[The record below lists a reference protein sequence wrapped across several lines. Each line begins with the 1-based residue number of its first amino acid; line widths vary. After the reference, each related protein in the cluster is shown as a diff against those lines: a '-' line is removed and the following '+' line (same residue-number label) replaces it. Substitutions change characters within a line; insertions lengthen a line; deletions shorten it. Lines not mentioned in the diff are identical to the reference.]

1 MPSLETIIIVCIAGF
16 ALSASPGPSMLYV
29 LSRTLN
35 LNWKAGL
42 ASSVG
47 LAIGGVL
54 LAVVAALGLTT
65 LFHASENLYVA
76 VKWVGAAYLCYLGI
90 QIVISSVT
98 RKHSEGSDV
107 SSEHLRNVS
116 YGKVLV
122 QGIWVELLNPKTI
135 LFFAS
140 FIPQFVDPSLGN
152 VTTQMLILGMLV
164 PLTAIPS
171 DLIVSFSGGVMVNT
185 LRRSTVAHRALDF
198 LAAAVLIGIGAHL
211 VLT

>member
-1 MPSLETIIIVCIAGF
+1 MYCGFRPQCI
-16 ALSASPGPSMLYV
+16 PGSLYV
-29 LSRTLN
+29 VRVVTHIESELESGTCVVRRPGYR
-35 LNWKAGL
+35 WGVAGGC
-42 ASSVG
+42 SGTWSDH
-47 LAIGGVL
+47 
-54 LAVVAALGLTT
+54 T
-65 LFHASENLYVA
+65 FHASENLYVA
-76 VKWVGAAYLCYLGI
+76 VIWVGAAYLCYLGI

-98 RKHSEGSDV
+98 RKNSDGSDV

-171 DLIVSFSGGVMVNT
+171 DLIVSLSGGVMVNT
-185 LRRSTVAHRALDF
+185 LRRSPVVHRALDF

>member
-1 MPSLETIIIVCIAGF
+1 
-16 ALSASPGPSMLYV
+16 MLYV

-65 LFHASENLYVA
+65 LFHASENLYAA

-98 RKHSEGSDV
+98 RKNSDGSDV
-107 SSEHLRNVS
+107 SSEHSRNVS
-116 YGKVLV
+116 YDKILV

-152 VTTQMLILGMLV
+152 VTTQMLILGILV

-171 DLIVSFSGGVMVNT
+171 DLIVSLSGGVMVNT
-185 LRRSTVAHRALDF
+185 LRRSTVAHRTLDF